1 MASSEQQIAINEEI
15 RLIRF
20 RDVRRLTGLSRYQI
34 NALERDG
41 AFPARYTAGERL
53 LGWRLGDVMDWMKT
67 LSVERQSGS
76 KVERRKQDGRGKEER
91 GRQKNRR

>member
-1 MASSEQQIAINEEI
+1 MASSEQQIAINDEI

-53 LGWRLGDVMDWMKT
+53 LGWRLGDVMDWIKT
-67 LSVERQSGS
+67 LSVERQRES
-76 KVERRKQDGRGKEER
+76 KLERKKQNGREREDR

>member
-67 LSVERQSGS
+67 LSVERQSES
-76 KVERRKQDGRGKEER
+76 KKTEKKQNGKRRKNVSQRKAC
-91 GRQKNRR
+91 